1 MRVVSKKTFLDF
13 DKNSKDT
20 YELLGKKLAGIG
32 KAPTNVDLFVFAMA
46 YGFMNGNKVDAIQ
59 KSGTGV
65 RIEYIKKNHEI
76 LMSAIQLAETG
87 SAESLLDQEQR
98 FEIAEKYAEGGIRL
112 LKDAAEQPGDFMQD
126 ISGQMALLFGQLEVP
141 E

>member
-1 MRVVSKKTFLDF
+1 VYSKKTFLDF
-13 DKNSKDT
+13 DKNSKDS
-20 YELLGKKLAGIG
+20 YELLGRKLAGLG

-46 YGFMNGNKVDAIQ
+46 YGFMNGNKVESIQ

-65 RIEYIKKNHEI
+65 RIEYIKRNHEI

-112 LKDAAEQPGDFMQD
+112 LKDAAEQPGDFIQD
-126 ISGQMALLFGQLEVP
+126 ISAQMAALFGQME
-141 E
+141 EIE

>member
-1 MRVVSKKTFLDF
+1 VRIYSKKTFLDF

-20 YELLGKKLAGIG
+20 YDLIGKKLAGIG

-46 YGFMNGNKVDAIQ
+46 YGFLNGNKVESIQ

-87 SAESLLDQEQR
+87 IAESLLDQEQR

-126 ISGQMALLFGQLEVP
+126 ISAQMATIFALLEIP

>member
-1 MRVVSKKTFLDF
+1 MRVYSKKTFLDF

-20 YELLGKKLAGIG
+20 YDMLGKKLSGIG

-46 YGFMNGNKVDAIQ
+46 YGFMNGNKVEAIQ

-76 LMSAIQLAETG
+76 LMSAIQLADTG
-87 SAESLLDQEQR
+87 SPESLLDQEQR

-112 LKDAAEQPGDFMQD
+112 LKVAAEQPGDFMQD
-126 ISGQMALLFGQLEVP
+126 ISGQMAVLFSQLNIAE
-141 E
+141 